1 MDLVSNSAL
10 AWIHYISIFQ
20 TLFQSFITFG
30 QPLLQMFLYSLMHI
44 RNMTNRSQQRTVT
57 WQRAYRLVESKL
69 WLADTAFISLSH
81 CRQDCSAEFML
92 DPSLTHA
99 YSAFPLN
106 GQGTKLHNMI
116 SI

>member
-1 MDLVSNSAL
+1 MAKGLS
-10 AWIHYISIFQ
+10 
-20 TLFQSFITFG
+20 
-30 QPLLQMFLYSLMHI
+30 
-44 RNMTNRSQQRTVT
+44 
-57 WQRAYRLVESKL
+57 YRLVESKL

-116 SI
+116 SIYNQEQICKWDVHQ